1 MASGS
6 WETAVLLFAAIG
18 MTGCASTTQVESGHT
33 GTTQSIADK
42 WPTWA
47 GGEPAD
53 TPARP
58 ARSAYPNV
66 FDSPPPRS
74 MPTLSA
80 EQQNKA
86 AADLDSLRKRVSDQ
100 VKAAKAFDERNT
112 AAALSNVTKGQ
123 VAGETSGGPH

>member
-6 WETAVLLFAAIG
+6 WGTAVLLFAAIG
-18 MTGCASTTQVESGHT
+18 MTGCASTQVESSHV
-33 GTTQSIADK
+33 ADK

-58 ARSAYPNV
+58 AHSVYPNV

-112 AAALSNVTKGQ
+112 ATALSNVTKGQ
-123 VAGETSGGPH
+123 VAGDTTGGPH

>member
-1 MASGS
+1 M
-6 WETAVLLFAAIG
+6 LLFAAIG
-18 MTGCASTTQVESGHT
+18 MTGCASTTQVDSGHT
-33 GTTQSIADK
+33 GTTQLIADK

-53 TPARP
+53 TPAR
-58 ARSAYPNV
+58 ATHSAYPNV

-80 EQQNKA
+80 EQQAKA
-86 AADLDSLRKRVSDQ
+86 AAELDGLRKRVSDQ
-100 VKAAKAFDERNT
+100 VKAAKAFDEHNT

-123 VAGETSGGPH
+123 VAGGVAGDVVGGPH

>member
-6 WETAVLLFAAIG
+6 WGTAVLLFAAIS
-18 MTGCASTTQVESGHT
+18 MTGCASTTQVETSHT
-33 GTTQSIADK
+33 GTTQLIADK

-47 GGEPAD
+47 GGEPVD

-58 ARSAYPNV
+58 THSAYPNV

-74 MPTLSA
+74 TPTLSA

-123 VAGETSGGPH
+123 VAGDTSGGPH

>member
-1 MASGS
+1 
-6 WETAVLLFAAIG
+6 VLLFAAIG
-18 MTGCASTTQVESGHT
+18 MSGCASTAQVESSHT
-33 GTTQSIADK
+33 GTTQTIADK
-42 WPTWA
+42 WPAWA
-47 GGEPAD
+47 GGEPAN

-58 ARSAYPNV
+58 AHSAYPNV
-66 FDSPPPRS
+66 FDSPPPRT

-112 AAALSNVTKGQ
+112 ATALSNVTKGQ
-123 VAGETSGGPH
+123 VAGDTSGGPH